1 MKYRVGIAT
10 TDGLVV
16 NQHFGRA
23 ESFLIADVDEQ
34 AKIEVIE
41 QRFLQPVC
49 EGGEH
54 DENRLEEN
62 ILKLSDCQYI
72 LVSRIGEGA
81 RYQLEKKN
89 IAAYEIPGLIEDAVK
104 KLTAYIE
111 IQNMLG

>member
-1 MKYRVGIAT
+1 MKYRIGIAT

-23 ESFLIADVDEQ
+23 ESFLIADVNESGN
-34 AKIEVIE
+34 IEVIE

-49 EGGEH
+49 DGGEH
-54 DENRLEEN
+54 DDNRLIEN
-62 ILKLSDCQYI
+62 VSKLSDCQYL
-72 LVSRIGEGA
+72 LVSRIGPGA
-81 RYQLEKKN
+81 RYQLEEKN
-89 IAAYEIPGLIEDAVK
+89 ILAYEIPGLIEDAVK